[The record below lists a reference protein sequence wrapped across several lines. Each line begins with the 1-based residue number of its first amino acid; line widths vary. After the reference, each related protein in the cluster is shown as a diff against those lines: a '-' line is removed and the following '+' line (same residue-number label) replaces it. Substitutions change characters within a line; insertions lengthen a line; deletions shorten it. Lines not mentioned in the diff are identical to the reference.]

1 MYFRRVYEE
10 LISEE
15 MENKGETTVELID
28 EVRRFKSASKIPLN
42 ADVESATVYLN
53 EKTEDLKDV
62 FEYFADDIKGT
73 LKIQNF
79 QVTTGKPEVHE
90 KVIEI
95 EPDMS
100 KIGPEFKKD
109 AGQVIGY
116 IKSHDADEIAQQL
129 AQDGEIIIADK
140 AVTEDHLKMTKE
152 IVGASGKKVDILQ
165 SEELGIIVEVIR

>member
-1 MYFRRVYEE
+1 MLCRGYQRNFEE
-10 LISEE
+10 EDIS
-15 MENKGETTVELID
+15 
-28 EVRRFKSASKIPLN
+28 
-42 ADVESATVYLN
+42 
-53 EKTEDLKDV
+53 
-62 FEYFADDIKGT
+62 GT
-73 LKIQNF
+73 LKIEDLEIAE
-79 QVTTGKPEVHE
+79 GKPEVHE

-109 AGQVIGY
+109 AGAVIGY